1 MEHYTELLI
10 SCIEPESFRGR
21 PAGREP
27 PDTDFRECHRPPRE
41 SSGHTHPAEPA
52 RSGYPV
58 NSDFRL
64 VRSCCEHPYIQ
75 ESPCLTHIRRFPE
88 GDMLPSIIDILWP
101 CALLLPPHPSR
112 LFTALTNRE
121 VHKRSFTDLHCQP
134 HGQDTSSPR
143 ELRQG
148 QNTQPHISSGKQP
161 AHHSTYHCHIL

>member
-75 ESPCLTHIRRFPE
+75 ESPCLPHIRRFPE
-88 GDMLPSIIDILWP
+88 GDMLQSIRDILLP
-101 CALLLPPHPSR
+101 CALLLPPHPSW

-121 VHKRSFTDLHCQP
+121 VHKRSFTDLHCQL
-134 HGQDTSSPR
+134 HGQDTSCPR
-143 ELRQG
+143 EPRQA
-148 QNTQPHISSGKQP
+148 QNMQPHISSGKQP
-161 AHHSTYHCHIL
+161 ALHNTYHCHIL